1 MKPKYKLKKSAIIII
16 LIFIISIIALIY
28 LLISLFSKNSYS
40 IEYNL
45 NDFAISENYDATE
58 KLYSYEIT
66 YKDLNY
72 NFLYESKHLKNQKLI
87 KDIKT
92 IEKDEYICLL
102 IESEEIE
109 TKPLCS
115 ENNQLI
121 DINLLSDELKAELS
135 NYIAKPKQIEE
146 TYNNYTI
153 YNRENN
159 ILIWAYKGF
168 NYIKNNE
175 TTFIKLFDKD
185 IYEIPHAT
193 KINNYLVIP
202 NYEQEYNF
210 NVVYII
216 DLETE
221 EIDTWKL
228 DYEISFDSY
237 ITGINNR
244 SIYLIDNKNKI
255 EYELVPHKKRM
266 RILATSKKQ
275 GIIYKNGI
283 EEKISMNKLASNTI
297 KFTYK
302 NNYHYTIEDNKLYL
316 TYLDDSNK
324 IRVSNQKVSSIVS
337 INKDDVYY
345 LVEENLYHYSLN
357 TGEQKLVSYSE
368 WQFNNQNLIFIK

>member
-92 IEKDEYICLL
+92 IEKDKYICLL

-135 NYIAKPKQIEE
+135 NYIAKPNQIEE

-237 ITGINNR
+237 IAGINNR